1 MDLSRNNR
9 IRLAAAVATFAA
21 TMSALGGQLGAKEV
35 SQIEVRII
43 ADDMCC
49 QGCAQKVAAQLY
61 AAPGVTDVRT
71 DVPKR
76 LVKITATPSPKLTLE
91 RLWRAVEKG
100 KGAPSK
106 LITSEATYTLM
117 KPEEFQPA
125 ERLSSRE
132 YLIELAEFDSAD
144 LHATTVLLRKTY
156 NAPQINLDQSR
167 RTLTFQTGSDE
178 SLSEWALLRLVKQ
191 AGIVPVR
198 VAGPSGSL
206 EIEYATESRR
216 RTGAHQ
222 PKPGIRGDV
231 R

>member
-1 MDLSRNNR
+1 MDPSRNNR
-9 IRLAAAVATFAA
+9 LRFAA
-21 TMSALGGQLGAKEV
+21 TVATLAATLSPLAGQLAAKEETH
-35 SQIEVRII
+35 IEVRIV
-43 ADDMCC
+43 ANDMCC

-76 LVKITATPSPKLTLE
+76 LVKITATPSSKLTLE

-117 KPEEFQPA
+117 KPEEF
-125 ERLSSRE
+125 ERLSPGE

-144 LHATTVLLRKTY
+144 LHATTLLLRKTY
-156 NAPQINLDQSR
+156 SASQINLDDSR
-167 RTLTFQTGSDE
+167 RVLTLQTGSDE

-191 AGIVPVR
+191 VGNVPVR
-198 VAGPSGSL
+198 IAGPSGSL
-206 EIEYATESRR
+206 EIEYATESRH
-216 RTGAHQ
+216 RTAAHQ
-222 PKPGIRGDV
+222 LKPGIRGDV